1 MKILKEDTLT
11 KEVLPV
17 SFLTDMIS
25 KGWEEVGYLRESS
38 TAIRETYKDTSKIET
53 LMQELM
59 DAYLVF
65 IGQIEMYLED
75 KENISADATEESES
89 TPVVA
94 KELPEAEL
102 KIEPINVDGD
112 LPEDDLVAD
121 VEATKEKEDTRTFS
135 DKPLDDFVDDMP
147 AIKPVAAQEEPVEPF
162 EFFVDFDEPD
172 MSEPR
177 LSDDDLYGHED
188 SEFEQNKLKAQLRG

>member
-38 TAIRETYKDTSKIET
+38 TAIRETYKDTSKVEA
-53 LMQELM
+53 LMQDLM

-75 KENISADATEESES
+75 NANISADATEESEP
-89 TPVVA
+89 TPAAA

-102 KIEPINVDGD
+102 KIEPINANDD
-112 LPEDDLVAD
+112 LPEDDLVA
-121 VEATKEKEDTRTFS
+121 EMESTEEKEDIKTFS
-135 DKPLDDFVDDMP
+135 DKPLDDFVDDIP
-147 AIKPVAAQEEPVEPF
+147 IINPIAAQEEPKEPF

>member
-1 MKILKEDTLT
+1 MKILKENTEL
-11 KEVLPV
+11 KEILPV

-25 KGWEEVGYLRESS
+25 KGWEEVGYLKESS
-38 TAIRETYKDTSKIET
+38 TAIREAYKDTSKIEA

-75 KENISADATEESES
+75 KENISADATEESEP
-89 TPVVA
+89 TPAVA

-102 KIEPINVDGD
+102 KIEPINVDDD
-112 LPEDDLVAD
+112 LPEEDLETD
-121 VEATKEKEDTRTFS
+121 IEAAKENEDTMTFS
-135 DKPLDDFVDDMP
+135 DKPLDDFVADMP
-147 AIKPVAAQEEPVEPF
+147 IKPVAAQEEPREPF

>member
-1 MKILKEDTLT
+1 MKILKENTEL
-11 KEVLPV
+11 KEILPV

-25 KGWEEVGYLRESS
+25 KGWEEVGYLKESS
-38 TAIRETYKDTSKIET
+38 TAIREAYKDTSKIEA

-75 KENISADATEESES
+75 KENISADAAEDSEP
-89 TPVVA
+89 TPAVA

-102 KIEPINVDGD
+102 KIEPINVDND
-112 LPEDDLVAD
+112 LPEEDLVAD
-121 VEATKEKEDTRTFS
+121 IEATKEKEDTITFS
-135 DKPLDDFVDDMP
+135 DKPLDDFVADMP
-147 AIKPVAAQEEPVEPF
+147 IKPVAAQEEPREPF

>member
-1 MKILKEDTLT
+1 MKILKEDTIS

-38 TAIRETYKDTSKIET
+38 TAIKETYKDTSKIET
-53 LMQELM
+53 LMQDLM

-75 KENISADATEESES
+75 KENISADATEESEL
-89 TPVVA
+89 TPMVA

-102 KIEPINVDGD
+102 KIEPINVDAD
-112 LPEDDLVAD
+112 LSKEELVAD
-121 VEATKEKEDTRTFS
+121 IEATEEENTKTFS
-135 DKPLDDFVDDMP
+135 DKQLDVP
-147 AIKPVAAQEEPVEPF
+147 ITEPVATQEKPIEPF

-177 LSDDDLYGHED
+177 LSDDDLYGFED
-188 SEFEQNKLKAQLRG
+188 SEFEQNKLKAQLRD